1 MAEFLH
7 QIVKKREREQE
18 MHTLQDSIFRYSSQ
32 DVFRPPLGR
41 GFVVPSRPIPPAN
54 EIAYR
59 FHTMNGIT
67 EHSVIFPNV
76 AGWIQSV
83 VIISTPATTILRS
96 PQRLTLNA
104 WELIAG
110 HACRPNYRWE
120 DNHYVC
126 SSCAGSYA
134 TDGSEWQNG

>member
-7 QIVKKREREQE
+7 QVVKKREREQE
-18 MHTLQDSIFRYSSQ
+18 MHTLQADI
-32 DVFRPPLGR
+32 FRPPLGR
-41 GFVVPSRPIPPAN
+41 GFTVPAIPMPPAN

-59 FHTMNGIT
+59 YHTRDGVT

-76 AGWIQSV
+76 NSWIQSV
-83 VIISTPATTILRS
+83 VIINTPATTILRS

-110 HACRPNYRWE
+110 HACRPNYTWSNNIYTCRS
-120 DNHYVC
+120 C
-126 SSCAGSYA
+126 SGTYA

>member
-7 QIVKKREREQE
+7 QVVKKREREQE

-41 GFVVPSRPIPPAN
+41 GFVVPSIPIPPAN

-59 FHTMNGIT
+59 HQTAGSQT
-67 EHSVIFPNV
+67 EHFVVFPNV
-76 AGWIQSV
+76 AGWIQSAV
-83 VIISTPATTILRS
+83 CILTPATTILRS

-110 HACRPNYRWE
+110 HACRPNYTWSNNIYTCRS
-120 DNHYVC
+120 C
-126 SSCAGSYA
+126 SGTYA